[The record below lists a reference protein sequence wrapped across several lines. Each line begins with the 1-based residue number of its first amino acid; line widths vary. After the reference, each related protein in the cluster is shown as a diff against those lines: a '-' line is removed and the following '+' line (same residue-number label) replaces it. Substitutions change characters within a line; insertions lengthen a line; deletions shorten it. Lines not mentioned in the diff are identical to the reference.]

1 MLKKIWNDPVWNK
14 VIGGA
19 ILGILTALAKFTFNL
34 PWRILALIL
43 VSVLI
48 VVALAWTLQKKW
60 KVRAQL
66 KAFSVDDFGH
76 VPLIELTVKNPGTKA
91 VSVAAVEFVT
101 MGQWSMPDPLRMGT
115 LVPVVR
121 ELNRRGASYITIS
134 AEKGSVATKAL
145 AAVLKPKMSSL
156 FTFRL
161 VTNFSEGNG
170 FGLYPFHL
178 RAELIYGKRSS
189 RLPLGDL
196 IVSLHAQTTLSHI
209 EYGSPIFPFDPST
222 VQHDANAVLSLVQQG
237 AQCPPE
243 ILQILKK
250 QARI

>member
-1 MLKKIWNDPVWNK
+1 MVKKLWDDPVWNK
-14 VIGGA
+14 VIAGA
-19 ILGILTALAKFTFNL
+19 ILAILTALGKYVFNL
-34 PWRILALIL
+34 PWRILALTV

-48 VVALAWTLQKKW
+48 VAALAWWLQKKW

-66 KAFSVDDFGH
+66 KAFSVDDFSH
-76 VPLIELTVKNPGTKA
+76 VPLIELTVKNPGPKA

-115 LVPVVR
+115 MVPVVR
-121 ELNRRGASYITIS
+121 ELNRRRASYITIL

-145 AAVLKPKMSSL
+145 AAVIKPKELRL

-170 FGLYPFHL
+170 FGLYPFYL
-178 RAELIYGKRSS
+178 RAELIYGKRNS
-189 RLPLGDL
+189 RLRLGDL
-196 IVSLHAQTTLSHI
+196 IVSLHAHTSLSHI